1 MNNKKAGAQNSNSLE
16 SPLPA
21 KGGAIPF
28 GPMSSVEQPNSSGD
42 RKVTIEFKGTATIRG
57 GAILLGGPKLS
68 GANSGKADGDDLV
81 IELEDSATM
90 LGAQN
95 LSGGSDGGGKGI
107 AGGDDLVIELEGR
120 ATMLGAQNL
129 LGGSDGG
136 GKGIAG
142 GDTTGEGA
150 TQRPAVVSQKST
162 AYAQGGDHAKGS

>member
-107 AGGDDLVIELEGR
+107 AGGD
-120 ATMLGAQNL
+120 
-129 LGGSDGG
+129 
-136 GKGIAG
+136 
-142 GDTTGEGA
+142 TTGEGA